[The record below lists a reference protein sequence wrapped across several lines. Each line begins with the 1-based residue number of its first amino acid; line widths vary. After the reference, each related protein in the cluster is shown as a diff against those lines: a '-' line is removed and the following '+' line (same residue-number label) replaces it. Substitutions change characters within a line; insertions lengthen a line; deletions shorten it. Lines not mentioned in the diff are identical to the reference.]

1 MTMTKPMKVKNN
13 VFNDFF
19 KAIAGDYTTIVED
32 GKSCAEYSGF
42 VDTGCYI
49 LNGLLSGSLYGG
61 MVNNK
66 ITALAGKS
74 ATGKT
79 YIALGIV
86 KSFLDKDPTAMVLYF
101 DTEAAVSRD
110 LMKSRG
116 IDTTRVAHS
125 EPETLEVFKVDCVKA
140 IDKYISMETDAPLLI
155 VVDSLGMLASD
166 SEMAKVRDNKTPGDM
181 GQRAKIVKGIFRTLT
196 LRLGKAGIPLLIT
209 NHTYE
214 QPDKPNVPEE
224 IAGGGGLKYAA
235 HSIILLTKSLD
246 KEGEGATKET
256 VGINIRARTT
266 KSRVSRENA
275 VIQMSLKYD
284 TGLNKWYGLLQLA
297 EKHDIIKKSG
307 KQYELPDGKKVW
319 GKTINDNPEKYFTKE
334 IMKQLEDAAKKEF
347 TYGT

>member
-1 MTMTKPMKVKNN
+1 MKVVTMKAKTN
-13 VFNDFF
+13 VFDDFF
-19 KAIAGDYTTIVED
+19 KSIADEYTTIAAE
-32 GKSCAEYSGF
+32 GKSCAEFSGY

-86 KSFLDKDPTAMVLYF
+86 KNFLDADPNAIVLYY
-101 DTEAAVSRD
+101 DTEAAVPKK
-110 LMKSRG
+110 LMEDRG
-116 IDTTRVAHS
+116 IDTKRVMIS
-125 EPETLEVFKVDCVKA
+125 EPETLEVFKVHCVKA
-140 IDKYISMETDAPLLI
+140 IDKYIKREEKPPLLI
-155 VVDSLGMLASD
+155 VIDSLGMLASD
-166 SEMAKVRDNKTPGDM
+166 SEMAKALDGKSPGDM

-196 LRLGKAGIPLLIT
+196 LRLGKAGVPLLVT

-214 QPDKPNVPEE
+214 KPDQNAPEE
-224 IAGGGGLKYAA
+224 VAGGGGLKYAA
-235 HSIILLTKSLD
+235 HSIILLSKALD
-246 KEGEGATKET
+246 KEGEGAAKET

-275 VIQMSLKYD
+275 VVHMSLKYA

-297 EKHDIIKKSG
+297 EKYEIIKKSG
-307 KQYELPDGKKVW
+307 KQYLLPDGKKVW
-319 GKTINDNPEKYFTKE
+319 GKTINDDPEKYFTKD

-347 TYGT
+347 TYGK

>member
-1 MTMTKPMKVKNN
+1 MKVVQMKAKNN
-13 VFNDFF
+13 VFEDFF
-19 KAIAGDYTTIVED
+19 KSIADEYTTVAAE

-86 KSFLDKDPTAMVLYF
+86 KSFLDKDPTAMVLYY
-101 DTEAAVSRD
+101 DTEAAVPKK
-110 LMKSRG
+110 LMEGRG
-116 IDTTRVAHS
+116 IDTSRVIHS
-125 EPETLEVFKVDCVKA
+125 EPETLEIFKVHCVKA
-140 IDKYISMETDAPLLI
+140 IDTYIAKQTDAPLLI
-155 VVDSLGMLASD
+155 VIDSLGMLASD
-166 SEMAKVRDNKTPGDM
+166 SEMKNVRDEKSPGDM

-196 LRLGKAGIPLLIT
+196 LRLGKAGVPLLLT

-214 QPDKPNVPEE
+214 QPDKPHVPEE

-246 KEGEGATKET
+246 KEGEGAAKKTL
-256 VGINIRARTT
+256 GINIRARTT

-275 VIQMSLKYD
+275 VVQMSLRYD

-297 EKHDIIKKSG
+297 EKYEIIKKSG
-307 KQYELPDGKKVW
+307 KQYLLPDGRKVW
-319 GKTINDNPEKYFTKE
+319 GKTINDDPEKYFTEE
-334 IMKQLEDAAKKEF
+334 IMKKLEDAAKKEF
-347 TYGT
+347 TYGK

>member
-1 MTMTKPMKVKNN
+1 MTMTKTMKVKNN

-86 KSFLDKDPTAMVLYF
+86 KNFLDSHPEAMVLYY
-101 DTEAAVSRD
+101 DTEAAVPKKT
-110 LMKSRG
+110 MKARG
-116 IDTTRVAHS
+116 IDTTRVIHS

-140 IDKYISMETDAPLLI
+140 IDYYIKMKTENPLLI
-155 VVDSLGMLASD
+155 VIDSLGMLASD
-166 SEMAKVRDNKTPGDM
+166 SEMAKVRDSKTPGDM

-196 LRLGKAGIPLLIT
+196 LRLGKAGVPLLIT

-214 QPDKPNVPEE
+214 RPDQNAPEE

-235 HSIILLTKSLD
+235 HSIILLSKALD
-246 KEGEGATKET
+246 KEGEGAAKET

-266 KSRVSRENA
+266 KSRVSKENA
-275 VIQMSLKYD
+275 VVQMSLRYD

-319 GKTINDNPEKYFTKE
+319 GKTINDNPEKYFTEE

-347 TYGT
+347 TYGC